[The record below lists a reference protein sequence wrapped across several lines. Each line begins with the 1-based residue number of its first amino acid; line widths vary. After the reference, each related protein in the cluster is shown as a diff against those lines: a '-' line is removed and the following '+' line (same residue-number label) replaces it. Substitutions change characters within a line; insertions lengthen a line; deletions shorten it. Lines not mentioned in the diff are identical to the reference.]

1 MRKIL
6 FITLL
11 FWRSFSIAQVSF
23 VVNSVPSDTPAD
35 AKIYIAGDFNSWQ
48 PGDSRFQLTKRGD
61 GTFYFHLDA
70 QDEGNKIQFK
80 FTRGSWE
87 TVEKGLSGEEI
98 DNRSFTFG
106 NGDTVKVKINNWA
119 DQGAENPS
127 GSTAAENVRIV
138 DNNFYIPQLDRS
150 RRIWIYLPPGYDSTS
165 ISYPVLYMHDGQ
177 NLFDTKTS
185 YAGEWEVDE
194 TFNKLA
200 AEGIQVP
207 IAVGIDNG
215 GSYRIEE
222 LTPWVNVDYGGGKG
236 KLYMRFIVETLK
248 PFIDAHYRTLPDR
261 EHTGIMGSSLGGLIS
276 YYGVLK
282 FQDVFSRSGDFSPS
296 FWYSDSIWSFTRHEG
311 KKAGIRFYMLAGGDE
326 GENTVDNIM
335 AMQDSLLS
343 IGFGADE
350 VTTLVV
356 PGGQHNEKLWRENFR
371 KAYLWLFHDLI
382 NGIFSS
388 KVHKSIR
395 IYPNP
400 VGDVLRIEHIPK
412 GTNDSMIISD
422 ISGRQIVEID
432 HFADNKLKVC
442 SLSPGMYFLKLLTDS
457 VVYQSQFIK
466 Q

>member
-6 FITLL
+6 FIALL
-11 FWRSFSIAQVSF
+11 FWSSLSNAQVTI
-23 VVNSVPSDTPAD
+23 VVNSIPANTPAN
-35 AKIYIAGDFNSWQ
+35 AEIYIAGDFNAWQ
-48 PGDSRFQLTKRGD
+48 PGDTCFQLTKRAD
-61 GTFYFHLDA
+61 GTFVIQLDA
-70 QDEGNKIQFK
+70 QNEGSKIHFK

-87 TVEKGLSGEEI
+87 TVEKGSSGEEI

-106 NGDTVKVKINNWA
+106 NGDTVKVKIYNWA

-127 GSTAAENVRIV
+127 GSTAAENVHIV
-138 DNNFYIPQLDRS
+138 DNNFYIPQLNRS

-194 TFNKLA
+194 TLNKLA
-200 AEGIQVP
+200 DEGIQVP
-207 IAVGIDNG
+207 IVVGIDNG

-222 LTPWVNVDYGGGKG
+222 LTPWENVDYGGGKG

-248 PFIDAHYRTLPDR
+248 PFIDADYRTLPDR

-276 YYGVLK
+276 FYAAMKY
-282 FQDVFSRSGDFSPS
+282 QDVFSRSGDFSPS
-296 FWYSDSIWSFTRHEG
+296 FWYSDSIWSFTRLQG
-311 KKAGIRFYMLAGGDE
+311 RQAGIRFYMLAGGDE
-326 GENTVDNIM
+326 GENAVANIM
-335 AMQDSLLS
+335 SMKDSLLS

-350 VTTLVV
+350 VITKVV
-356 PGGQHNEKLWRENFR
+356 PGGQHNEKLWRDNFR
-371 KAYLWLFHDLI
+371 EAYLWLFRDLI
-382 NGIFSS
+382 NGTNPS
-388 KVHKSIR
+388 KVYKSLR

-412 GTNDSMIISD
+412 GSNDSLIISD
-422 ISGRQIVEID
+422 VSGCQLVEID

-442 SLSPGMYFLKLLTDS
+442 GLSPGMYFLKLVTS
-457 VVYQSQFIK
+457 SGVYQSQFIK